1 MCITFLKDQS
11 IVLVVSS
18 FVQVNRQK
26 KILKSRR
33 ILEEKNEGRLLQNLH
48 GTWCP
53 PGNQFQQYEI
63 QFAPTSV
70 QTCPSSVL
78 SQQRQHQGHD
88 SLHCQ
93 HISSSFPGSSAYMEL
108 TNKNPVM
115 PVLSQAHTGQDKHQ
129 NLLCNYEVPQ
139 DNATP
144 LNKSLDAPVK
154 PLTMT
159 PQEKVEKLRRR
170 QQMRA
175 MLAIQKQQQQ
185 FNNQISCMNHSI
197 THKCPQENQNMHMEG
212 ADGEIEE
219 NLSALSSLD
228 PNSPLE
234 QDDSSTISKGID
246 AYSAEDM
253 ILSRLQDIVL
263 KVYFTCKW
271 FISLV
276 EYVHFY
282 NVTIKAMFLC
292 SWTSE

>member
-1 MCITFLKDQS
+1 MNNFLKDQS
-11 IVLVVSS
+11 VVLVVSS

-26 KILKSRR
+26 KMLKSRK
-33 ILEEKNEGRLLQNLH
+33 ILEEKNEGRLLQNLY

-63 QFAPTSV
+63 HFAPTSV
-70 QTCPSSVL
+70 QTCPSSAL
-78 SQQRQHQGHD
+78 SQQRQHQGHK
-88 SLHCQ
+88 SLHYQ
-93 HISSSFPGSSAYMEL
+93 HISSSFTGSSYMDL

-115 PVLSQAHTGQDKHQ
+115 PVFPQTHIGQGDHQQLLSGF
-129 NLLCNYEVPQ
+129 EVPQ
-139 DNATP
+139 DNAT

-185 FNNQISCMNHSI
+185 FNNQVSCTNHSI
-197 THKCPQENQNMHMEG
+197 HKCPQENQNMHMEG

-219 NLSALSSLD
+219 NQSALSSLD

-234 QDDSSTISKGID
+234 QDDSSTISKRTD
-246 AYSAEDM
+246 AYSAEDT
-253 ILSRLQDIVL
+253 ILSRLQDIVF
-263 KVYFTCKW
+263 KVCLTCKGN
-271 FISLV
+271 ISMV
-276 EYVHFY
+276 EYVNFY
-282 NVTIKAMFLC
+282 NVNIKAMILC